1 MPHPF
6 PGVGAPAAGLLEAGF
21 APPRL
26 VLGVATGAAGSPS
39 TEMVLLWSLVGVAAV
54 WDVAERRIPNALI
67 LTGLLLGLALEARSG
82 GLAGLG
88 FSLLGGATALAVLI
102 VPFALRRLGGGD
114 VKLAMVCGVFLG
126 WRGALHVV
134 LVGALV
140 HGLLAMAALGWARLA
155 PLLGRP
161 APDLERLPQGV
172 GLAVAAVVYSVGIGH
187 LF

>member
-1 MPHPF
+1 MPDVTAT
-6 PGVGAPAAGLLEAGF
+6 PG
-21 APPRL
+21 L
-26 VLGVATGAAGSPS
+26 VLAVAVGSASSPS
-39 TEMVLLWSLVGVAAV
+39 TEMVLLWALVGVAAV
-54 WDVAERRIPNALI
+54 WDVAQRRIPNPLI

-88 FSLLGGATALAVLI
+88 FSFLGGVTALGVLI
-102 VPFALRRLGGGD
+102 VPFALRKLGGGD

-140 HGLLAMAALGWARLA
+140 HGALAMGMLVWARFA

-161 APDLERLPQGV
+161 APDLQRLPQAV